1 MRSRTMREGTLGLF
15 ILLGIALFTGVALWL
30 RGVNPANRTFKIF
43 IEFSNTAGLQIGA
56 PVRYRGVTIGKIAAI
71 RPLPNKVEVEAE
83 LGPANLVIP
92 KDVVAQVNQSGLI
105 SQTAI
110 ELAPLS
116 QLNAAVNAKPLD
128 RDCDNNLILCN
139 NARLPGEAGVN
150 ADELIKATVRFA
162 NLYTDPKFF
171 NNVNSVVK
179 NTSDAAAEATKLAKE
194 FTLLTQNARQELKT
208 FSGSAAAI
216 TQTANKLGLTADQV
230 NNLLVTNRSTLVST
244 LDNLS
249 QTSVQL
255 RSSVGTFS
263 GVLGK
268 VQQGQLI
275 QNLETLSVNAARA
288 SANLK
293 TASDSLSSP
302 STILSL
308 QQTLDSA
315 RSTFQNAQKITADLD
330 ELTGDPTFRS
340 NLKNLVNG
348 LGNLVSSTEQLQQQT
363 KTAQIL
369 APIAASMNSPT
380 SADHPIPQSSPLSPD
395 KSPSPSDKSPSPSPT
410 PDPQPSQP

>member
-15 ILLGIALFTGVALWL
+15 ILLGIALFTGVALWVK
-30 RGVNPANRTFKIF
+30 GINPANRTFKIF

-83 LGPANLVIP
+83 LGPADLVIP

-110 ELAPLS
+110 EISPLS
-116 QLNAAVNAKPLD
+116 QLSGKIATKPLD
-128 RDCDNNLILCN
+128 RDCDNNMILCN
-139 NARLPGEAGVN
+139 NARLPGESGVS
-150 ADELIKATVRFA
+150 ADELVRATVRFA

-194 FTLLTQNARQELKT
+194 FTLLTQNARQEIKT

-230 NNLLVTNRSTLVST
+230 SDLLVNNRSTLVST

-255 RSSVGTFS
+255 RSSVGSFS

-275 QNLETLSVNAARA
+275 QNLETLSVNAAKA

-293 TASDSLSSP
+293 TASDSLNNP
-302 STILSL
+302 ATILSL

-330 ELTGDPTFRS
+330 ELTGDAEFRTR
-340 NLKNLVNG
+340 LKNLVKG
-348 LGNLVSSTEQLQQQT
+348 LGNLVSSTDQLQQQT

-369 APIAASMNSPT
+369 APMSASLNNPAAAPEQPVSPAT
-380 SADHPIPQSSPLSPD
+380 PT
-395 KSPSPSDKSPSPSPT
+395 PSPANTAAPSPAPAE
-410 PDPQPSQP
+410 PQPSP